1 MLDGDLIAEA
11 NRQFSICNAC
21 RYCEGLCSVFPAMEL
36 RTAFTQGDVAYLS
49 TLCHDC
55 RACVDACPFSPPHEF
70 AIDISALTSVARAET
85 FEHFARPRAFWR
97 VLARGSTVT
106 GLTIATLVFF
116 ALVAAASGA
125 SAIFARHTGEGAFYE
140 VITYLWILVPALVAG
155 GATLAA
161 VVAGGLAFARE
172 TRRDGRH
179 SLLDLRAIAAATR
192 NVLALTNLK
201 GGGGGCRYPG
211 QRRSPVRR
219 YLHHAVFYGFFAM
232 FASTVSAAIWQD
244 FLGREPP
251 YPFFSVPVLLG
262 TGGGIAT
269 TVGCLGFVVI
279 GARSRGS
286 GKSSESHRLDRLFAT
301 TLLAATTTGLLLL
314 AVRSTRLMG
323 PALIVHLGV
332 LGGLFLT
339 FPYSKLVHAVYR
351 YLALVRSHVEGNAR
365 TEHKPEVATDLVPL
379 TQPAVTVV
387 GERRFGDA

>member
-1 MLDGDLIAEA
+1 MLDQNLLAEA
-11 NRQFSICNAC
+11 NRQFTICNAC

-36 RTAFTQGDVAYLS
+36 RTAFTEGDVAYLS

-70 AIDISALTSVARAET
+70 AIDISALTSVARTQT

-97 VLARGSTVT
+97 LLARGATAT
-106 GLTIATLVFF
+106 GLTIAVFVFF
-116 ALVAAASGA
+116 AVVAVASG
-125 SAIFARHTGEGAFYE
+125 SPSKIFERHTGEGAFYE

-155 GATLAA
+155 AATLAA
-161 VVAGGLAFARE
+161 VVAGALAFARE
-172 TRRDGRH
+172 TRRDGRQ
-179 SLLDLRAIAAATR
+179 SLLDLRAIAAGTR

-211 QRRSPVRR
+211 RRRSPARR
-219 YLHHAVFYGFFAM
+219 YLHHAVFYGFIAM

-286 GKSSESHRLDRLFAT
+286 GKSAESHRLDRLFAT

-339 FPYSKLVHAVYR
+339 FPYSKFVHAVYR
-351 YLALVRSHVEGNAR
+351 YLALVRSHVERNAHA
-365 TEHKPEVATDLVPL
+365 THQSVAETPPVLA
-379 TQPAVTVV
+379 QPAVTVV
-387 GERRFGDA
+387 GERRLGDV